1 MENRFNL
8 VEEDWIPVAGQGRVS
23 LRRIFT
29 DKSLKSLGGTSIQKI
44 SVLKFLLAIA
54 QAAYTPK
61 DDDEWKKMGAEGMA
75 QKCLDYLDEKRE
87 LFWLYGEKPF
97 LQYPILATKK
107 TVKGEPI
114 TRRIRFRRD
123 IPDMPWAND
132 TILFDLQSEI
142 RFSDAEFA
150 IFLISLMNY
159 SLGGKRVANI
169 GPLNPE
175 YSGKTITGKSGPSQ
189 GSSVKG
195 FLNTHLISDS
205 VQMTIFLNVWTKD
218 RITNSGFWTSPSTV
232 PAWDPLPMHE
242 NDKIAMA
249 LINSLMGSLCALS
262 RFVLLED
269 EGMIYCEGL
278 QYPNHKEGR
287 REPFFSWNTEEKFL
301 WVNPEKKPWRNFISL
316 LHTPMGKANDGF
328 HCPQIDFFWNRSREV
343 ADTIGIWSGGLKVS
357 ANSGDHSVKQK
368 DDYFES
374 MFLVNS
380 NQAGELWFTALTQS
394 VDVFEGLS
402 KILYSSMN
410 AYQKTLKLQN
420 PDLISKAI
428 YQYWELAE
436 PLFQKLI
443 IICEDESKS
452 SAIHK
457 DLALIVLDLF
467 NQFCPNRTA
476 RQMSAW
482 AKHSPRL
489 GKYLKQK
496 IKEEDIAG

>member
-107 TVKGEPI
+107 TVKGKELV
-114 TRRIRFRRD
+114 RHDSGRSYL
-123 IPDMPWAND
+123 PDLSSTND
-132 TILFDLQSEI
+132 TLINEI
-142 RFSDAEFA
+142 QIDRYLDEPEKALL
-150 IFLISLMNY
+150 LIAMMNY
-159 SLGGKRVANI
+159 APGGKRVDNI
-169 GPLNPE
+169 GPLAKE
-175 YSGKTITGKSGPSQ
+175 YPGKGSSAKSGPSL
-189 GSSVKG
+189 GGYVG
-195 FLNTHLISDS
+195 YLNTVLLS
-205 VQMTIFLNVWTKD
+205 D
-218 RITNSGFWTSPSTV
+218 RILNTVYINIWTRKSIEESGLWQEKSTI
-232 PAWDPLPMHE
+232 PPWENLPVNELDQSAKTLMSS
-242 NDKIAMA
+242 IMGA
-249 LINSLMGSLCALS
+249 LCGLS
-262 RFVLLED
+262 RFVLFAR
-269 EGMIYCEGL
+269 EGMIYTEGL
-278 QYPNHKEGR
+278 QYPSHKDGW
-287 REPFFSWNTEEKFL
+287 REPFFSWNSKEQFL
-301 WVNPEKKPWRNFISL
+301 WLNTERKPWRSFASL
-316 LHTPMGKANDGF
+316 LQLPMAGASEGF
-328 HCPQIDFFWNRSREV
+328 YCPQMSFWKRAKENCEV
-343 ADTIGIWSGGLKVS
+343 IGIWSGGLQVRGT
-357 ANSGDHSVKQK
+357 AGDQSVKQK
-368 DDYFES
+368 DDFVES
-374 MFLVNS
+374 SILVNS
-380 NQAGELWFTALTQS
+380 KVVGKLWFTALTQS